1 MGALLGKQAA
11 SSCPSLG
18 SVPDSGEKSFVSP
31 GPAQCSAASQE
42 AIERYSGLLMTLFW
56 ITRSIYSPT
65 MKDEFRILLVREA
78 FVISCDIVLGENSQV
93 SSIKDF
99 FDFS

>member
-31 GPAQCSAASQE
+31 GPARCSAASQE
-42 AIERYSGLLMTLFW
+42 AIEHYSGLLMTLF
-56 ITRSIYSPT
+56 ILDNE
-65 MKDEFRILLVREA
+65 KRILTNYE
-78 FVISCDIVLGENSQV
+78 G
-93 SSIKDF
+93 
-99 FDFS
+99 

>member
-18 SVPDSGEKSFVSP
+18 SVPDSGEKSFVSS

-42 AIERYSGLLMTLFW
+42 AIERYSGLLMTLF
-56 ITRSIYSPT
+56 
-65 MKDEFRILLVREA
+65 ILDNEKHILTNYE
-78 FVISCDIVLGENSQV
+78 G
-93 SSIKDF
+93 
-99 FDFS
+99 